1 MLIII
6 NREKKGKENYVLI
19 KDFNTF
25 RYNDTLHH
33 RNFFF
38 FFFFAV
44 VLYKLLIQKK
54 YENVI

>member
-6 NREKKGKENYVLI
+6 NRKKKGKENYVLI

-33 RNFFF
+33 RKIFFICRCTLQAF
-38 FFFFAV
+38 STEE
-44 VLYKLLIQKK
+44 I
-54 YENVI
+54 